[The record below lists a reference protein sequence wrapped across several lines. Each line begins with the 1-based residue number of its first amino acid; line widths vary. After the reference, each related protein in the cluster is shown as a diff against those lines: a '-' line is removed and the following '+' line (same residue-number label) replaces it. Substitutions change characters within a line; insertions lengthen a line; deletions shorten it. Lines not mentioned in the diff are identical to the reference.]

1 MGTRKRDEFA
11 IAFALWYSNY
21 QYKGFKTIEELLVIF
36 KREKGL

>member
-21 QYKGFKTIEELLVIF
+21 RYKGFKTIEELLVIF